1 MTITLDHRS
10 GHGGRPEAG
19 RLAAILSRCYG
30 VVAYAIFL
38 ATLLYAVGFVS
49 GLVVPKSIDTGT
61 IWPSFVAFCIDAQ
74 LLCLF
79 AVQHGG
85 MARPGFKRMLARH
98 VSPLVARSTYILCS
112 SLMLILLFAAWQPL
126 PAMVWQAANPV
137 TNPSTYPLAAT
148 VIQSLSL
155 LGWSIALHSIF
166 LISRF
171 ELFGFR
177 QVLLNFAGRAEI
189 AIPFRTP
196 GLYGF
201 VRHPIYLG
209 LMVAFWVAPV
219 MTAGHFL
226 FASLTT
232 AFMFAGIW
240 LEERDLE
247 ALFGDRYRQYQKRVA
262 MLLPGLF

>member
-30 VVAYAIFL
+30 VAAYAIFL
-38 ATLLYAVGFVS
+38 ATLLYAIGFIS

-61 IWPSFVAFCIDAQ
+61 VWPPFVAFCIDLQ
-74 LLCLF
+74 LLCVF

-85 MARPGFKRMLARH
+85 MARPSFKRLSTGR
-98 VSPLVARSTYILCS
+98 VSPLVARSTFLLCT
-112 SLMLILLFAAWQPL
+112 SLTLTLLFAAWQSL
-126 PAMVWQAANPV
+126 PAMVWQAANPK
-137 TNPSTYPLAAT
+137 AT
-148 VIQSLSL
+148 ALIQSLSL

-177 QVLLNFAGRAEI
+177 QAVLNFAGRTEI
-189 AIPFRTP
+189 SIRFRTP

-209 LMVAFWVAPV
+209 LMVAFWATPV

-226 FASLTT
+226 FASMTT
-232 AFMFAGIW
+232 AFMLVGIW
-240 LEERDLE
+240 LEERDLLV
-247 ALFGDRYRQYQKRVA
+247 LFGDRYRQYQKRVA

>member
-10 GHGGRPEAG
+10 GHGGSPEAG

-30 VVAYAIFL
+30 VAAYAIFL
-38 ATLLYAVGFVS
+38 AILLYAIGFIS
-49 GLVVPKSIDTGT
+49 GLVVPKSIDTGAV
-61 IWPSFVAFCIDAQ
+61 WPPFVAFCIDLQ

-85 MARPGFKRMLARH
+85 MARRGFRNMMAAH
-98 VSPLVARSTYILCS
+98 VSPLVARSTYVLCS

-126 PAMVWQAANPV
+126 PAVVWQTANPKV
-137 TNPSTYPLAAT
+137 AAL
-148 VIQSLSL
+148 IQSLSL

-177 QVLLNFAGRAEI
+177 QAMLNFAGRTEI
-189 AIPFRTP
+189 AIRFRTP

-209 LMVAFWVAPV
+209 LMVALWSAPV

-226 FASLTT
+226 FAALTT
-232 AFMFAGIW
+232 AFMLVGIW
-240 LEERDLE
+240 LEERDLL

>member
-19 RLAAILSRCYG
+19 RLAAIVSRCYG

-38 ATLLYAVGFVS
+38 ATLLYAIGFISVP
-49 GLVVPKSIDTGT
+49 VVPKSIDTGT
-61 IWPSFVAFCIDAQ
+61 VWPPFVAFCIDLQ

-85 MARPGFKRMLARH
+85 MARRGFRSMMAVH
-98 VSPLVARSTYILCS
+98 VSPLVARSTYVLCS

-126 PAMVWQAANPV
+126 PAMVWQAANSV
-137 TNPSTYPLAAT
+137 TNPWAAA

-177 QVLLNFAGRAEI
+177 QAVLNFAGRTEI
-189 AIPFRTP
+189 AIRFRTP

-209 LMVAFWVAPV
+209 LMLAFWAAPV

-226 FASLTT
+226 FAAVTT
-232 AFMFAGIW
+232 AFMLVGIW
-240 LEERDLE
+240 LEERDLL
-247 ALFGDRYRQYQKRVA
+247 ALFGDRFRQYQKRVA

>member
-38 ATLLYAVGFVS
+38 ATLLYAIGFIS

-61 IWPSFVAFCIDAQ
+61 VWPPFVAFCIDVQ

-85 MARPGFKRMLARH
+85 MARRGFRSMMAAH
-98 VSPLVARSTYILCS
+98 VSPLVARSTYVLCS

-137 TNPSTYPLAAT
+137 TNPLAAA

-177 QVLLNFAGRAEI
+177 QAVLNFAGRTEI
-189 AIPFRTP
+189 SIRFRTP

-209 LMVAFWVAPV
+209 LMVAFWATPV

-226 FASLTT
+226 FASMTT
-232 AFMFAGIW
+232 AFMLVGIW
-240 LEERDLE
+240 LEERDLLV
-247 ALFGDRYRQYQKRVA
+247 LFGDRYRQYQKRVA

>member
-1 MTITLDHRS
+1 MTITVDHRS
-10 GHGGRPEAG
+10 GHAGRPGAG
-19 RLAAILSRCYG
+19 RLGRILGRFYG

-38 ATLLYAVGFVS
+38 AIFLYAIGFVS

-61 IWPSFVAFCIDAQ
+61 IWPPFVAFCIDVQ

-85 MARPGFKRMLARH
+85 MARPGFRRMLAGH
-98 VSPLVARSTYILCS
+98 VSPLVARSTYVLCS

-137 TNPSTYPLAAT
+137 TNPWAAA

-155 LGWSIALHSIF
+155 LGWLMALHGIF
-166 LISRF
+166 LIGRF
-171 ELFGFR
+171 ELFSVK
-177 QVLLNFAGRAEI
+177 QVLLNFAGRTEI

-209 LMVAFWVAPV
+209 LMVAFWAAPV

-240 LEERDLE
+240 LEERDLL
-247 ALFGDRYRQYQKRVA
+247 ALFGDRYRRYQKRVA

>member
-30 VVAYAIFL
+30 VAAYAIFL
-38 ATLLYAVGFVS
+38 ATLFYAIGFIS

-61 IWPSFVAFCIDAQ
+61 VWPPFVAFCIDLQ

-85 MARPGFKRMLARH
+85 MARRGFRSMMAAH
-98 VSPLVARSTYILCS
+98 VSPLVARSTYLLCS

-126 PAMVWQAANPV
+126 PAMVWQAANPK
-137 TNPSTYPLAAT
+137 AAAL
-148 VIQSLSL
+148 IQSLSL
-155 LGWSIALHSIF
+155 LGWSIALHSI
-166 LISRF
+166 LLVSRF
-171 ELFGFR
+171 DLFGLKQR
-177 QVLLNFAGRAEI
+177 LSNFAGRTEI
-189 AIPFRTP
+189 ATPFTTP
-196 GLYGF
+196 GLYGL

-209 LMVAFWVAPV
+209 LMIALWAAPV
-219 MTAGHFL
+219 MTAGHFM
-226 FASLTT
+226 FAALTT
-232 AFMFAGIW
+232 ALMLVGIS
-240 LEERDLE
+240 LEERDLL

>member
-19 RLAAILSRCYG
+19 RFAAILSRCYG
-30 VVAYAIFL
+30 VAAYAIFL
-38 ATLLYAVGFVS
+38 ATLLYAIGFISVP
-49 GLVVPKSIDTGT
+49 VVPKNIDTGT
-61 IWPSFVAFCIDAQ
+61 VWPPFVAFCIDLQ

-85 MARPGFKRMLARH
+85 MARRGFRSMMAAR
-98 VSPLVARSTYILCS
+98 VSPLVARSTYVLCS

-126 PAMVWQAANPV
+126 PAMVWQAASPK
-137 TNPSTYPLAAT
+137 AA
-148 VIQSLSL
+148 VMIQSLSL
-155 LGWSIALHSIF
+155 LGWSIALHSIV

-171 ELFGFR
+171 EQFGLR
-177 QVLLNFAGRAEI
+177 QAVLNFAGRSEI

-196 GLYGF
+196 GLYGV

-209 LMVAFWVAPV
+209 LMVAFWATPV

-226 FASLTT
+226 FAALTT
-232 AFMFAGIW
+232 AFMLVGIW
-240 LEERDLE
+240 LEERDLL